1 MKENP
6 DTLYR
11 KNFNQTRYNT
21 PTRKRISEVESRIA
35 EWDKHHAEI
44 AQSNFAKYGTKKLIP
59 KGTIARLSGVPYPN
73 LENLSEGDAQGFHY
87 GYYDRGNTNIKILI
101 ETGNTDIPIL
111 SDNIEKVYQEIN
123 EIFGLS
129 QKEIPYKDLDEK
141 TKYSETLRVIGFN
154 DGKNP
159 EIIFERLDEA
169 IRNCPSYKE
178 GYELGKKLKE
188 SVEYPKI
195 TSKGVRK

>member
-141 TKYSETLRVIGFN
+141 TKYSETLRVSGFN

-188 SVEYPKI
+188 SVEYQKI

>member
-188 SVEYPKI
+188 SVEYQKI

>member
-11 KNFNQTRYNT
+11 KNFNQTRCNT
-21 PTRKRISEVESRIA
+21 PTRKRISEVESGVA
-35 EWDKHHAEI
+35 ETQKHEDEKSK
-44 AQSNFAKYGTKKLIP
+44 QNYSKYGTRKLIP

-101 ETGNTDIPIL
+101 ATGNTDIPIL

-123 EIFGLS
+123 EIFG
-129 QKEIPYKDLDEK
+129 
-141 TKYSETLRVIGFN
+141 
-154 DGKNP
+154 
-159 EIIFERLDEA
+159 
-169 IRNCPSYKE
+169 
-178 GYELGKKLKE
+178 
-188 SVEYPKI
+188 
-195 TSKGVRK
+195 

>member
-1 MKENP
+1 MSERP
-6 DTLYR
+6 STVYR
-11 KNFNQTRYNT
+11 KNFNQIKNNILTRQ
-21 PTRKRISEVESRIA
+21 KRSIVESGVA
-35 EWDKHHAEI
+35 ETQKHDDEKLK
-44 AQSNFAKYGTKKLIP
+44 QNYSKYGTKKLIP

-73 LENLSEGDAQGFHY
+73 LENVSEGDAQGFHY

-141 TKYSETLRVIGFN
+141 TKYSETLRTIGFT

-159 EIIFERLDEA
+159 EITFDNLNEVIK
-169 IRNCPSYKE
+169 NCTYYKE
-178 GYELGKKLKE
+178 GYELGKSFIEAIESQNKNLKG
-188 SVEYPKI
+188 
-195 TSKGVRK
+195 KGR

>member
-11 KNFNQTRYNT
+11 KNFNQTRCNT
-21 PTRKRISEVESRIA
+21 PTRKRISEVESGVA
-35 EWDKHHAEI
+35 ETQKHEDEKSK
-44 AQSNFAKYGTKKLIP
+44 QNYSKYGTRKLIP

-188 SVEYPKI
+188 SVEYQKI

>member
-87 GYYDRGNTNIKILI
+87 GYYDRGHTNIKILI

-188 SVEYPKI
+188 SVEYQKI

>member
-11 KNFNQTRYNT
+11 KNFNQTRCNT
-21 PTRKRISEVESRIA
+21 PTRKRISEVESGVA
-35 EWDKHHAEI
+35 ETQKHEDEKSK
-44 AQSNFAKYGTKKLIP
+44 QNYSKYGTGKLISE
-59 KGTIARLSGVPYPN
+59 GTIARLSGVPYPN
-73 LENLSEGDAQGFHY
+73 LNKVSQGDAQSFHY
-87 GYYDRGNTNIKILI
+87 GYYDRGNINLIILI
-101 ETGNTDIPIL
+101 GTGSTSIPL
-111 SDNIEKVYQEIN
+111 LTDNISKVYQEIN
-123 EIFGLS
+123 KVFGLNKAEMPYES
-129 QKEIPYKDLDEK
+129 LEEKIKYNEI
-141 TKYSETLRVIGFN
+141 LRVIGFN

-188 SVEYPKI
+188 SVEYQKI